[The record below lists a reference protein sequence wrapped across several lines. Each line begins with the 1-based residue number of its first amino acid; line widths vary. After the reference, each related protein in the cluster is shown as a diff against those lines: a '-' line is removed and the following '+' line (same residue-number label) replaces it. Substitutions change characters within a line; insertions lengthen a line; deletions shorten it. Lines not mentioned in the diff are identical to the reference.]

1 VSADERDDLL
11 FLYAAGALEGDERDE
26 VEAWLARGDPAVR
39 AELARAEEEVAQLAV
54 GLRPVAPSALV
65 RARLMRRVTA
75 EAPGERPP
83 LASGVTAGGRRRR
96 AQPLRPVLAAG
107 LAALLA
113 AGLAAWVTRRAADQE
128 ATRHAEQL
136 EDRLDAAGRE
146 IAALRNRLD
155 AASAAQKDLD
165 DELEEQEA
173 SDRNLQ
179 GELVLARK
187 AISLLSSEK
196 MESLALRGTPARPGA
211 HARVFWDWKDWY
223 CYLHAE
229 GLEVDASHV
238 YALWLFTE
246 RGEVVSVGTFSARS
260 DGQAT
265 LIAPVPHDLGRVLRA
280 GVSVEPDAD
289 LGPEPRGP
297 VVLMGKAAS

>member
-1 VSADERDDLL
+1 VRSDERDDLL

-26 VEAWLARGDPAVR
+26 VEAWLARGDPALR
-39 AELARAEEEVAQLAV
+39 AELARAEEELAQLAA

-65 RARLMRRVTA
+65 KARLMRRVAA
-75 EAPGERPP
+75 EAPGKRPP
-83 LASGVTAGGRRRR
+83 LASGAVPARHRRR
-96 AQPLRPVLAAG
+96 ALHLRPVLAAS
-107 LAALLA
+107 LATLLA
-113 AGLAAWVTRRAADQE
+113 AGLAAWVTRRTAEQAAARQ
-128 ATRHAEQL
+128 AEQL

-146 IAALRNRLD
+146 IAGLRSRLD
-155 AASAAQKDLD
+155 AAGAAQKDLND
-165 DELEEQEA
+165 QLEEQEA
-173 SDRNLQ
+173 SDRILQ
-179 GELVLARK
+179 GELVLDRK

-211 HARVFWDWKDWY
+211 RARVFWDWKNWY

-229 GLEVDASHV
+229 GLTVDASHV

-246 RGEVVSVGTFSARS
+246 RGEVVSVGTFSAGP
-260 DGQAT
+260 DGEAT
-265 LIAPVPHDLGRVLRA
+265 LIAPVPHDLGRVVRA

-297 VVLMGKAAS
+297 VVLMGKAS